1 MFRIWIYLSVKNF
14 ILSLIN
20 SDKIIERKKFIE
32 NYIKKQSNK
41 NSVFLFSQC
50 RIGFLFILKFLK
62 KKNNTNKKEV
72 IFCAYNLPEMVNIV
86 ENLKLKI
93 RFCDIDHKTGL
104 IDTSKINKQI
114 SKKTLAIV
122 MTNMFNNYQDSKTIK

>member
-50 RIGFLFILKFLK
+50 RVGFLFILKFLK
-62 KKNNTNKKEV
+62 KKIIQIKKKSYFV
-72 IFCAYNLPEMVNIV
+72 PIIY
-86 ENLKLKI
+86 LKW
-93 RFCDIDHKTGL
+93 
-104 IDTSKINKQI
+104 
-114 SKKTLAIV
+114 
-122 MTNMFNNYQDSKTIK
+122 

>member
-1 MFRIWIYLSVKNF
+1 
-14 ILSLIN
+14 
-20 SDKIIERKKFIE
+20 
-32 NYIKKQSNK
+32 
-41 NSVFLFSQC
+41 
-50 RIGFLFILKFLK
+50 
-62 KKNNTNKKEV
+62 
-72 IFCAYNLPEMVNIV
+72 MVNIV

-122 MTNMFNNYQDSKTIK
+122 MTNMFNNYQDSKTIKLIANNKVSTFSS